1 MKFGKGGKAPMAKIG
16 GGLKKPPKQTKVGG
30 VSSPFSNRIV
40 PSVGGKR

>member
-1 MKFGKGGKAPMAKIG
+1 MFGKKGGGIPNAKI